1 MFNRAIFFIS
11 TIVFIAVF
19 LINIGLLIDPNL
31 ASDAVEGA
39 LSVMLMI
46 TIVSMFICS
55 SPNWRVLNLKNEPF
69 WSKVF
74 FEYGIS
80 VYYIMITILVIY
92 YEFYSD
98 TDSHYFTKTLGLA
111 ALLLLFSGLA
121 LRWSYNQFSNP
132 LEHHHPM

>member
-1 MFNRAIFFIS
+1 MLNRAIFYIS

-31 ASDAVEGA
+31 ASDSVEGA

-46 TIVSMFICS
+46 TTVSIFICS
-55 SPNWRVLNLKNEPF
+55 SPNWRVLNLKDEPF
-69 WSKVF
+69 WSKAF
-74 FEYGIS
+74 FEYGIPS
-80 VYYIMITILVIY
+80 YYIIITILVIY

-98 TDSHYFTKTLGLA
+98 TESNYFTKTLGLA
-111 ALLLLFSGLA
+111 ALLLLFSALA

-132 LEHHHPM
+132 LKHHHPM